1 MRLSE
6 YASTQRTYG
15 SRKVPRSVQQSIPID
30 RIYEDGTWC
39 CGNVYSQMWSM
50 PDINFTMSDEDNK
63 AKILNLLGKVY
74 MGVPSDC
81 WLKICI
87 VSQRM
92 DEKSFRENVLLHR
105 NLDGLD
111 KWRVERNRRIRQ
123 CVQDAGN
130 VVQHKYLIL
139 STNKQNV
146 TDARS
151 RLRQVQGNL
160 LAELSNLGCTIKPM
174 TNNERLEV
182 LHNFF
187 RRGEEGRFQFSF
199 DDYGKLG
206 NDFRNTIAPDAMR
219 FTTQHAEIDDG
230 FAKAMTI
237 AQYPQQLS
245 DNFVATL
252 LQQVPYIV
260 LSIDITPVETE
271 DAMREIEA
279 SQMKIDSEKY
289 RANRRNVENLDFMAT
304 ISPRNQ
310 QQEKY
315 TAEIRNAICE
325 GDQQIFMVLLSVAF
339 FADTPDELRQE
350 TDALQSAAAN
360 FNCRF
365 TEMRFQQENCFNTAM
380 PYGLRRVESSHMMLT
395 RSVTALVPFVAQE
408 VQSPQGIFY
417 GRNAITGNLIVG
429 DRTKLING
437 NAMVIATSGSG
448 KSMSVKMEIIMEFLR
463 WPNARFILVDPE
475 NEYELLVKALGG
487 EAIKVSVDS
496 RTHFNPLDYHYDPKT
511 DVPPDVAKIEFVLSM
526 LDKLI
531 GENGHLQPED
541 RSLIAASLKNIYK
554 PLIASGYTAPCPTL
568 GDLYRDLNKSNL
580 RRAKQLA
587 LMLDVFANGSLQAF
601 SHTTN
606 VDRKKLRQG
615 EEYGSARWG
624 KPEDIKPYMDPEFS
638 NNVILTQTEFLTM
651 NSRPKQ
657 PKYARNKNILVIGGS
672 GSGKTRF
679 FVKPNLMQMHS
690 SYVVTDPKGTVLVEC
705 GKMLEKGGYVIKS
718 LNTINFRKSMH
729 YNPFSYIRSEKD
741 ILKLVNTII
750 VNTKGDGDKSGED
763 FWVKAEKL
771 YYTALIGYIWYEAP
785 DHEKN
790 FTTLLEMINAS
801 EAREDDETFK
811 NPVDVMFDEL
821 EARDPDHFA
830 VKQYRKY
837 KLAAGDVCSK

>member
-30 RIYEDGTWC
+30 RIYEDGTWR

-151 RLRQVQGNL
+151 RLLQVQGNL

-199 DDYGKLG
+199 NDYGKLG

-219 FTTQHAEIDDG
+219 FTTQHAEIDNG

-279 SQMKIDSEKY
+279 SQMKMNNRLICFNIQSLGDQLRPIAMMSLLEFINMQVMT
-289 RANRRNVENLDFMAT
+289 NRRKDAT
-304 ISPRNQ
+304 AATWI
-310 QQEKY
+310 Y
-315 TAEIRNAICE
+315 FDEIH
-325 GDQQIFMVLLSVAF
+325 VLLKDPMSSNFLYSSWKRFRKYNAYATGISQDIQDYLDNPVAYALLSNSEF
-339 FADTPDELRQE
+339 VIMLRQSKSL
-350 TDALQSAAAN
+350 DALE
-360 FNCRF
+360 RL
-365 TEMRFQQENCFNTAM
+365 
-380 PYGLRRVESSHMMLT
+380 YGLSK
-395 RSVTALVPFVAQE
+395 
-408 VQSPQGIFY
+408 PQ
-417 GRNAITGNLIVG
+417 L
-429 DRTKLING
+429 
-437 NAMVIATSGSG
+437 
-448 KSMSVKMEIIMEFLR
+448 EFLR
-463 WPNARFILVDPE
+463 
-475 NEYELLVKALGG
+475 
-487 EAIKVSVDS
+487 
-496 RTHFNPLDYHYDPKT
+496 
-511 DVPPDVAKIEFVLSM
+511 
-526 LDKLI
+526 
-531 GENGHLQPED
+531 
-541 RSLIAASLKNIYK
+541 
-554 PLIASGYTAPCPTL
+554 
-568 GDLYRDLNKSNL
+568 
-580 RRAKQLA
+580 
-587 LMLDVFANGSLQAF
+587 
-601 SHTTN
+601 
-606 VDRKKLRQG
+606 
-615 EEYGSARWG
+615 
-624 KPEDIKPYMDPEFS
+624 
-638 NNVILTQTEFLTM
+638 
-651 NSRPKQ
+651 
-657 PKYARNKNILVIGGS
+657 
-672 GSGKTRF
+672 
-679 FVKPNLMQMHS
+679 
-690 SYVVTDPKGTVLVEC
+690 
-705 GKMLEKGGYVIKS
+705 
-718 LNTINFRKSMH
+718 
-729 YNPFSYIRSEKD
+729 
-741 ILKLVNTII
+741 
-750 VNTKGDGDKSGED
+750 
-763 FWVKAEKL
+763 
-771 YYTALIGYIWYEAP
+771 
-785 DHEKN
+785 
-790 FTTLLEMINAS
+790 NAS
-801 EAREDDETFK
+801 EGHGIIKMGNSMIPFS
-811 NPVDVMFDEL
+811 NL
-821 EARDPDHFA
+821 EPKDTA
-830 VKQYRKY
+830 VY
-837 KLAAGDVCSK
+837 KLITTKPGEATAEK

>member
-30 RIYEDGTWC
+30 RIYEDGTWR

-174 TNNERLEV
+174 ANNERLEV

-199 DDYGKLG
+199 DDYGNLG

-279 SQMKIDSEKY
+279 SQMKIDSEKF

-325 GDQQIFMVLLSVAF
+325 GDQQVFMVLLSVAF

-350 TDALQSAAAN
+350 TDALQSAASN

-606 VDRKKLRQG
+606 VD
-615 EEYGSARWG
+615 
-624 KPEDIKPYMDPEFS
+624 
-638 NNVILTQTEFLTM
+638 IL
-651 NSRPKQ
+651 
-657 PKYARNKNILVIGGS
+657 
-672 GSGKTRF
+672 
-679 FVKPNLMQMHS
+679 
-690 SYVVTDPKGTVLVEC
+690 
-705 GKMLEKGGYVIKS
+705 
-718 LNTINFRKSMH
+718 
-729 YNPFSYIRSEKD
+729 
-741 ILKLVNTII
+741 
-750 VNTKGDGDKSGED
+750 
-763 FWVKAEKL
+763 
-771 YYTALIGYIWYEAP
+771 
-785 DHEKN
+785 
-790 FTTLLEMINAS
+790 
-801 EAREDDETFK
+801 
-811 NPVDVMFDEL
+811 
-821 EARDPDHFA
+821 
-830 VKQYRKY
+830 
-837 KLAAGDVCSK
+837 

>member
-199 DDYGKLG
+199 DDYRKLG

-230 FAKAMTI
+230 FAKAMAI

-304 ISPRNQ
+304 ISPHNQ

-315 TAEIRNAICE
+315 TAEIRNAICD
-325 GDQQIFMVLLSVAF
+325 GDQQVFMVLLSVAF

-408 VQSPQGIFY
+408 VKSPQGIFY

-606 VDRKKLRQG
+606 VDMNNRLICFNIQSLGDQLRPIAMM
-615 EEYGSARWG
+615 S
-624 KPEDIKPYMDPEFS
+624 
-638 NNVILTQTEFLTM
+638 
-651 NSRPKQ
+651 
-657 PKYARNKNILVIGGS
+657 
-672 GSGKTRF
+672 
-679 FVKPNLMQMHS
+679 
-690 SYVVTDPKGTVLVEC
+690 
-705 GKMLEKGGYVIKS
+705 
-718 LNTINFRKSMH
+718 
-729 YNPFSYIRSEKD
+729 
-741 ILKLVNTII
+741 
-750 VNTKGDGDKSGED
+750 
-763 FWVKAEKL
+763 
-771 YYTALIGYIWYEAP
+771 
-785 DHEKN
+785 
-790 FTTLLEMINAS
+790 LLEFINMQ
-801 EAREDDETFK
+801 
-811 NPVDVMFDEL
+811 VMTN
-821 EARDPDHFA
+821 R
-830 VKQYRKY
+830 RKDAT
-837 KLAAGDVCSK
+837 AAT

>member
-30 RIYEDGTWC
+30 QIYEDGTWR

-219 FTTQHAEIDDG
+219 CTTQYAKIDDG

-325 GDQQIFMVLLSVAF
+325 GDQQVFMVLLSVAF
-339 FADTPDELRQE
+339 FADTLEEIKQE

-496 RTHFNPLDYHYDPKT
+496 RTYFNPLDYHYDPKT

-606 VDRKKLRQG
+606 VDMNNRLICFNIQSLGDQLRPIAMMSLLEFINMQVMTNRRKDATAATWIYFDEIHVLLK
-615 EEYGSARWG
+615 
-624 KPEDIKPYMDPEFS
+624 DPMSS
-638 NNVILTQTEFLTM
+638 NFL
-651 NSRPKQ
+651 
-657 PKYARNKNILVIGGS
+657 Y
-672 GSGKTRF
+672 
-679 FVKPNLMQMHS
+679 S
-690 SYVVTDPKGTVLVEC
+690 SWKR
-705 GKMLEKGGYVIKS
+705 
-718 LNTINFRKSMH
+718 FRK
-729 YNPFSYIRSEKD
+729 YNAYATGISQDIQDYQPFFP
-741 ILKLVNTII
+741 
-750 VNTKGDGDKSGED
+750 GEQD
-763 FWVKAEKL
+763 AAR
-771 YYTALIGYIWYEAP
+771 TGRQRPCHDAG
-785 DHEKN
+785 N
-790 FTTLLEMINAS
+790 LL
-801 EAREDDETFK
+801 
-811 NPVDVMFDEL
+811 
-821 EARDPDHFA
+821 
-830 VKQYRKY
+830 
-837 KLAAGDVCSK
+837 